1 MYAVNKFIKW
11 QVANIYLLCMLIWV
25 KVCETNFQGVFSD
38 HLVFYLIQVANSD
51 EISSQLREMESQLEE
66 ERRKGQGR

>member
-1 MYAVNKFIKW
+1 MHFI
-11 QVANIYLLCMLIWV
+11 
-25 KVCETNFQGVFSD
+25 CETNFQGVFSD